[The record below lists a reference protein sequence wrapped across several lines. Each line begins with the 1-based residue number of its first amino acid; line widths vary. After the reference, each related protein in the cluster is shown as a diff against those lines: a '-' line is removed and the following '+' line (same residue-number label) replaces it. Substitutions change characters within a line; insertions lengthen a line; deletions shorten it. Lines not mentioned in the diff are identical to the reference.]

1 MNEKRCFLCGRN
13 DPGDPLERH
22 HIFGGA
28 NRKKSE
34 KYGLVV
40 YLCGN
45 RCHRNGR
52 SAVHKNGDQMRRL
65 RRYGQLKAMEEQG
78 WTEENFRREFGKSYL
93 CSQVWK
99 HQEVYLMEMSRPVG
113 TALVVK

>member
-1 MNEKRCFLCGRN
+1 MNDKRCFLCGRN
-13 DPGDPLERH
+13 DSGDPLERH

-45 RCHRNGR
+45 RPRNGK
-52 SAVHKNGDQMRRL
+52 SAVHRNGDQMRRL
-65 RRYGQLKAMEEQG
+65 RRYGQLTIMKNEG
-78 WTEENFRREFGKSYL
+78 WSESDFRREFGKSYL
-93 CSQVWK
+93 
-99 HQEVYLMEMSRPVG
+99 
-113 TALVVK
+113 

>member
-1 MNEKRCFLCGRN
+1 MNDKRCFLCGRN
-13 DPGDPLERH
+13 DTGDPLERH

-52 SAVHKNGDQMRRL
+52 GTQERRPDAPFETVRAAQGDGGAEMDGGGLSPRIWEKLFMR
-65 RRYGQLKAMEEQG
+65 GDK
-78 WTEENFRREFGKSYL
+78 T
-93 CSQVWK
+93 C
-99 HQEVYLMEMSRPVG
+99 
-113 TALVVK
+113 